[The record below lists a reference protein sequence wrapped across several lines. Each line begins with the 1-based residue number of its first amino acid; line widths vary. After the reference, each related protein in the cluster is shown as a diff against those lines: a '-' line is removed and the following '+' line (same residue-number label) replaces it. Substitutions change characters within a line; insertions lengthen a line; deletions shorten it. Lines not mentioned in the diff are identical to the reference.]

1 MIGSKTLILTSTYPA
16 DLTPPTSQRHQRLR
30 RRFMTIL
37 HATGL
42 VGSLIAIS
50 LFAAAI
56 PRWNANFF
64 HNKGPNRGDWTDGMP
79 LGPLVFAFLYHAS
92 VLIHAQIQKSRGTD
106 VSLGATASLSQLS
119 LIVHT
124 AGPTLVLLSLFA
136 SLLLAI
142 YGSLFRFW
150 QPAVRTQNGL
160 LICNMLNIFSRECQP
175 TLYDIGSLQIAGIV
189 FGILVWILHFTL
201 LLISLRSLRRARLA
215 KQLQR
220 EKIAQYAR
228 NERRS
233 SRGSLRSDGSR
244 GGSTDSYD
252 GARNQSPWPQSS
264 RKDRYRGS
272 GTRTPPSSNSNPRSG
287 PGSRS
292 NSLQGE
298 SIERQGDGA
307 GNLGQHQQELPI
319 VLVQAPE
326 QAHPPLLKRA
336 SDDMHAS

>member
-16 DLTPPTSQRHQRLR
+16 DLTPPTSRRHQQLR

-37 HATGL
+37 HAAGL

-92 VLIHAQIQKSRGTD
+92 VLVHAQIQKSRGTD
-106 VSLGATASLSQLS
+106 VSLGATASLSPLS
-119 LIVHT
+119 LIIHT
-124 AGPTLVLLSLFA
+124 AGPTVVLLSLFA
-136 SLLLAI
+136 SLLLAA

-160 LICNMLNIFSRECQP
+160 LICNMLNIFSKECQP
-175 TLYDIGSLQIAGIV
+175 TLYDIGNLQIAGIV

-201 LLISLRSLRRARLA
+201 LLVSLRNLRRTRLA

-233 SRGSLRSDGSR
+233 SRGSLRSHGSR
-244 GGSTDSYD
+244 GGSTDSY
-252 GARNQSPWPQSS
+252 GTRSQSSWPQSS

-272 GTRTPPSSNSNPRSG
+272 GTRTPPSSNSIPWSG

-292 NSLQGE
+292 NSLLGE
-298 SIERQGDGA
+298 SIERRDDRAASLNHQ
-307 GNLGQHQQELPI
+307 QQELPI

-326 QAHPPLLKRA
+326 QAHPPLLKRP
-336 SDDMHAS
+336 SDDAQAS